1 MKMDSLLIRLL
12 LCVEFKYHIIKEKRP
27 KSQKII
33 QVFWPLAHENL
44 TKIDLKFTLPFKNH
58 QDWWKKQ

>member
-27 KSQKII
+27 QSQKII
-33 QVFWPLAHENL
+33 QVF
-44 TKIDLKFTLPFKNH
+44 
-58 QDWWKKQ
+58 